1 MMKWLGKHLWKV
13 GLQERGGVSKAKEK
27 ISLGQYF
34 DRKVAQTTARVQ
46 KGGKTFKKDSKGHK
60 KGKEN
65 KVAVEEK
72 VGKGEGEVMDTS
84 EGKVG
89 SGEGDDKMDEGEAKG
104 EPSKAERRKVIIVE
118 KRSNKKQ
125 RNKEKLQA
133 KNRQCRLNDAV
144 ETIPQ
149 VKEILV
155 SRDPKDV
162 FTVKTNRGKRHT
174 VSKDNYIQSM
184 VDDIKDTTPT
194 KLWKTRLLSWVWA
207 SA

>member
-1 MMKWLGKHLWKV
+1 MK
-13 GLQERGGVSKAKEK
+13 S
-27 ISLGQYF
+27 S
-34 DRKVAQTTARVQ
+34 
-46 KGGKTFKKDSKGHK
+46 FKKDSKGHK
-60 KGKEN
+60 KGKEI
-65 KVAVEEK
+65 KVAVEGK

-125 RNKEKLQA
+125 RNKEKLEA
-133 KNRQCRLNDAV
+133 KNRQCRLNDAD

-207 SA
+207 SAKLKNFRPSKTGFLRPTIRTVGP